1 MPTSV
6 TGTSEYAVTRTA
18 QRGFSFLELLVVV
31 AIIGL
36 LAAAVSWSIGAL
48 GNDRELADESTRLRG
63 VLTLLHEESL
73 MQGRDYAVMF
83 TQTGY
88 RFYVYDYQ
96 QLAWV
101 EPQADELLAQHAL
114 KPQLLISL
122 LLDGRPVQL
131 DNDFESRDV
140 DTPEPQIMLLASGE
154 VTPFAIE
161 VARDGVEGHF
171 ELTAQL
177 DGKLTVTE
185 EDFD

>member
-48 GNDRELADESTRLRG
+48 GSDRELADETTRLRG
-63 VLTLLHEESL
+63 MLTLLHEESL
-73 MQGRDYAVMF
+73 MQGRDYGVMF
-83 TQTGY
+83 TETGY

-101 EPQADELLAQHAL
+101 EPQGDELLVQHSL
-114 KPQLLISL
+114 RPQLLISL
-122 LLDGRPVQL
+122 LLDGREVRL
-131 DNDFESRDV
+131 DDNFESRDV

-154 VTPFAIE
+154 VTPFTIE
-161 VARDGVEGHF
+161 VARDGVDGRF

-177 DGKLTVTE
+177 DGKITVAE